1 MLNSMEDK
9 SLTFQ
14 SLEKK
19 VARSI
24 GIISET
30 ENLFGREHIAVA
42 FTGGKDSTTLLH
54 LIRTAY
60 HGTVPFKVFNIDT
73 SLKFREIYEIRDRI
87 AKEWDI
93 DLIVL
98 SNKDPEAA
106 IRQAKDSAECCLSL
120 KTNVLNDGIK
130 MHGIKA
136 LMTAIRWDEQPS
148 RADERY
154 FSERPGHVRVH
165 PILHFME
172 KDIWSYIRQNKIPYC
187 TLYDRGYRSL
197 GCAPCTKPSDSGGP
211 ERSGR
216 SLDKEEIMDKLR
228 EMGYF

>member
-1 MLNSMEDK
+1 MNSTEDK

-19 VARSI
+19 VNKSVE
-24 GIISET
+24 IIFET
-30 ENLFGREHIAVA
+30 EKYFGKENIAVA

-60 HGTVPFKVFNIDT
+60 HGMVPFKVFNIDT
-73 SLKFREIYEIRDRI
+73 SVKFKEIYDIRDRI
-87 AKEWDI
+87 AKEWNL
-93 DLIVL
+93 DLIIL
-98 SNKDPEAA
+98 RNEDPQKA
-106 IRQAKDSAECCLSL
+106 IRLAKNSAECCLFL
-120 KTNVLNDGIK
+120 KTHVLNEGIK

-136 LMTAIRWDEQPS
+136 LMTAIRWDEQSS
-148 RADERY
+148 RADEKY
-154 FSERPGHVRVH
+154 YSERSDHMRVH

-172 KDIWSYIRQNKIPYC
+172 KDIWEYIRGQGIPYC
-187 TLYDRGYRSL
+187 SLYDKGYRSL
-197 GCAPCTKPSDSGGP
+197 GCTPCTKHSDLHGP